1 MNMDIEG
8 SEIDV
13 ISDIIF
19 TGRLQCL
26 KKVMNE
32 WHERLKKQE
41 KNQQTQNFLH
51 SVTAILRSYSI
62 IMHKEKGLSGFSLI
76 DFDDE

>member
-1 MNMDIEG
+1 MNMNIEG

-19 TGRLQCL
+19 TARLQCL
-26 KKVMNE
+26 NKVMNE

-62 IMHKEKGLSGFSLI
+62 IMHKEKGLFGFSLI

>member
-1 MNMDIEG
+1 MNMNIEG

-26 KKVMNE
+26 NKVMTE
-32 WHERLKKQE
+32 SHERLKKQE
-41 KNQQTQNFLH
+41 GKKQTQNFLH
-51 SVTAILRSYSI
+51 NITAILSNYTT
-62 IMHKEKGLSGFSLI
+62 IMHKEKGLFGFSLI